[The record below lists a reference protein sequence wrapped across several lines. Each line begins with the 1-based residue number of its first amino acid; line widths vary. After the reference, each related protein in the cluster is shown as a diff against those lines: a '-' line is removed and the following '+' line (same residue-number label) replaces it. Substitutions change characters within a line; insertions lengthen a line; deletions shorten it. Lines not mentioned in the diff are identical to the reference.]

1 MILNPRNDLVR
12 KRSTSFRRP
21 AQGACAGFEVNED
34 DEERFS
40 FLESGLPQ
48 EARLTRR
55 SLSVHSCPGSHGI
68 VSNNFWDPV
77 FKEKFISDY
86 DCSNFDPK
94 FWSEAEPIWQTLQK
108 QGIDTGVYF
117 WPGFSS
123 YETKPTYYKKAVCT
137 VNCSSIKD
145 LPSSRKPIRSSYPPY
160 DHCQSNYRLSFPV
173 RIDSI
178 ISWLTSDKPPRF
190 VALYVDE
197 PDGVGHSDGPNSQK
211 FKDAIEEVDRDAVG
225 YIITK
230 LRSVKLLDKVNLIFV
245 ADHNVV
251 AVNKSRLIYL
261 DDYLDPS
268 TYTPT
273 EVYSFAHLW
282 PKEGKLEEVYANLTK
297 LVKRYPQARVYK
309 KDEIPEEYH
318 YRNNRR
324 IPPIYLFAGLGWM
337 YKKSRG
343 NISDDWVTGAHGYP
357 ASEKMGTI
365 FYARGPSFKKGY
377 KIDHALRSIDV
388 YPMLCELLGIEP
400 RPHNGSLGNMKMMM
414 TPKAK
419 GSSLVCHHDVVI
431 IVLIWSLL
439 LTAVL

>member
-1 MILNPRNDLVR
+1 M
-12 KRSTSFRRP
+12 
-21 AQGACAGFEVNED
+21 FEVVFEKAFALISD
-34 DEERFS
+34 DFNTEYHPVIVIS
-40 FLESGLPQ
+40 MDGLGWQFPEGKFAKTPNLDYVAETGVNAKYMKTVTPTKTWPNHQ
-48 EARLTRR
+48 TYLTG
-55 SLSVHSCPGSHGI
+55 LYPESHGI
-68 VSNNFWDPV
+68 VSNKFWDPV
-77 FKEKFISDY
+77 LKEKFIFEY

-94 FWSEAEPIWQTLQK
+94 FWSEAEPIWLTLQK
-108 QGIDTGVYF
+108 QGIDTGMYF

-123 YETKPTYYKKAVCT
+123 YETKPTYYEKAVCM

-145 LPSSRKPIRSSYPPY
+145 LPSSRTPIRSTFPPY
-160 DHCQSNYRLSFPV
+160 DHCVPNYTITFPE

-178 ISWLTSDKPPRF
+178 MSWLTSDKPPRF
-190 VALYVDE
+190 VALYVDQ
-197 PDGVGHSDGPNSQK
+197 PDWVGHSDGPKSQK
-211 FKDAIEEVDRDAVG
+211 FKDKIEEVDRDAVG
-225 YIITK
+225 YLITK
-230 LRSVKLLDKVNLIFV
+230 LRSVNLLDKVNLIFV
-245 ADHNVV
+245 ADHSFVT
-251 AVNKSRLIYL
+251 VNKSRLIYL

-273 EVYSFAHLW
+273 EVGTFAHLW

-324 IPPIYLFAGLGWM
+324 IPPIYLLAGLGWM
-337 YKKSRG
+337 YKRSRG
-343 NISDDWVTGAHGYP
+343 NISDDWVYGAHGYP

-365 FYARGPSFKKGY
+365 FYAQ
-377 KIDHALRSIDV
+377 
-388 YPMLCELLGIEP
+388 LLGIEP

-414 TPKAK
+414 TAKAK